1 MDEIIIKEVKM
12 MIKDFEEIKGITE
25 RNIEKLTE
33 IHKILSSLISLFEQ
47 RESQRSQN
55 SKEGNKK

>member
-33 IHKILSSLISLFEQ
+33 VHKILSSLISLLEQ